1 MQSLTLPRRASVKG
15 LGKTL
20 NIAIPVAIAALAASA
35 AYAGA
40 DTTFTP
46 ALTKFTDFLEGSGGK
61 IITVLIHNRGAKP
74 VTLAERDLAPRD
86 TLAVSIAEPKL
97 EPGASTTAFVVG
109 ASGETGND

>member
-1 MQSLTLPRRASVKG
+1 
-15 LGKTL
+15 
-20 NIAIPVAIAALAASA
+20 
-35 AYAGA
+35 
-40 DTTFTP
+40 
-46 ALTKFTDFLEGSGGK
+46 
-61 IITVLIHNRGAKP
+61 